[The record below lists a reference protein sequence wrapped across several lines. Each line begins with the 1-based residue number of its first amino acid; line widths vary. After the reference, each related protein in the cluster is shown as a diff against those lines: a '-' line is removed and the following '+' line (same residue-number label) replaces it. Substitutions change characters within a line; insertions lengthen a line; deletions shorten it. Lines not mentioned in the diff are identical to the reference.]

1 MLAKSKA
8 NFVVGLVRL
17 VVAVVKVGLSSV
29 IGYVVRM
36 FLLDPL
42 TTSILG
48 RKRRS
53 YSLRPKLSTKYSRVF
68 THHCSENI
76 CHIL

>member
-1 MLAKSKA
+1 MLAKSKT

-17 VVAVVKVGLSSV
+17 VVAVVNVGLSSV
-29 IGYVVRM
+29 IGYVVRT

-53 YSLRPKLSTKYSRVF
+53 
-68 THHCSENI
+68 
-76 CHIL
+76 